1 MSTADRG
8 AVGAT
13 APTDGDRDVAALPP
27 EVAGEAA
34 ADALWLLLTTS

>member
-1 MSTADRG
+1 MSAVDLG

-13 APTDGDRDVAALPP
+13 TPTDGDVDAAALPP